1 MTVMALPLA
10 PISTFV
16 TLSISRSREELER
29 GQPCSGHLWKWKWV
43 TVRAV
48 LFFT

>member
-10 PISTFV
+10 SISTMV
-16 TLSISRSREELER
+16 TLSIRRSREELEE
-29 GQPCSGHLWKWKWV
+29 GQPYSGHLWRWKWV
-43 TVRAV
+43 TVKAV